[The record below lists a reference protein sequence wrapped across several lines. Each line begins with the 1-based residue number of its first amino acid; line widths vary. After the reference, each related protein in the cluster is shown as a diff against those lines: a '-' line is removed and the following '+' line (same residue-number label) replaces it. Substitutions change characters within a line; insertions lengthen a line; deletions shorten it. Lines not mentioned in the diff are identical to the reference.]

1 MSTISRLLARAVA
14 AGARFIPD
22 KAPDPLRDAHTYLG
36 KPLNRVD
43 GRPKVTGQAR
53 FSAEFRPKN
62 LAYASVV
69 TSTIAKGRIRHIDT
83 AAAQQAAGVLGVI
96 TNENA
101 PTMKPPPAVPPFSS
115 GEQVKG
121 TAATDLPVLGNAM
134 IYWNG
139 QPVAVVV
146 AETLEQAE
154 YAASLVHVEYDV
166 QPARLSFHVLKHEA
180 TKPYDVLVDPPHL
193 EIGHAEAQLA
203 HSAVAVD
210 HVYRTPRH
218 NHNAMEPHAAI
229 AVWDEH
235 GGLTLY
241 DSTQYVYGVR
251 DTLAAV
257 FSLDPGKVRVIV
269 HYVGGSFGG
278 KGNVWDNTILCAA
291 AARAVGRPV
300 QLALSREAVF
310 RLVGGRAPTEQR
322 VALGADPNGRLHAII
337 HTALNPSVEHG
348 PQADAITASTRHSY
362 TAEHILIDQRIV
374 SLDMVANTPMRG
386 PGPAV
391 GSFALE
397 SAIDELAY
405 ELRVDP
411 LELRRINEP
420 TKDPTSGHSFSSRH
434 FIEACD
440 RGAEQF
446 GWRQRPPCSQR
457 DGQWVI
463 GQGVAAAL
471 YHVVRFPAVVRVRIN
486 ADGTALVQTSA
497 QDNGMGTATVQIQH
511 AAERLGLPIENVRF
525 EYGDTNLPKSAPA
538 GASNQTVALVQATRD
553 ASEKVQREILS
564 LAGNGSDG
572 PLAGVAFDHLQARD
586 GGLFRTDDR
595 RQGESYGAILKR
607 HGRAWIEAQAE
618 SGLPFE
624 TMKYS
629 MHSYGMH
636 FCELR
641 VHEQTGEVRI
651 SRWLGSFDCGRI
663 LNAKT
668 ASSQFRGGIIM
679 GIGAA
684 LMEETLF
691 DERSGRIVNPSL
703 AEYHV
708 PVHLD
713 VPHIDIIYTDIPDD
727 HTAVGAHGIG
737 EIGITGVSAAIANA
751 VFNATGKR
759 IRELPITLDKLLDDP
774 ASSAV
779 TAKNQA
785 S

>member
-1 MSTISRLLARAVA
+1 MSTGSRLLVRAVST
-14 AGARFIPD
+14 GARFLPD
-22 KAPDPLRDAHTYLG
+22 KAPDPLRRAHKHLG
-36 KPLNRVD
+36 KPLDRVD
-43 GRPKVTGQAR
+43 GRAKVTGQAR
-53 FSAEFRPKN
+53 FSAEFRPKD
-62 LAYASVV
+62 LAHAAVV
-69 TSTIAKGRIRHIDT
+69 TSTIAKGRIRSIGI
-83 AAAQQAAGVLGVI
+83 AAAQQAAGVLAVI
-96 TNENA
+96 THENT

-121 TAATDLPVLGNAM
+121 TAASNLPVLGDAM
-134 IYWNG
+134 IRWNG
-139 QPVAVVV
+139 QSVAVVV

-166 QPARLSFHVLKHEA
+166 QPARLSFDALKSTA
-180 TKPYDVLVDPPHL
+180 SVPYDALGDPPHV
-193 EIGHAEAQLA
+193 EIGQAEHALAQA
-203 HSAVAVD
+203 TVAVD

-218 NHNAMEPHAAI
+218 NHNAMEPHATI

-235 GGLTLY
+235 GSLTLY
-241 DSTQYVYGVR
+241 DSTQYVYGVK

-257 FSLDPGKVRVIV
+257 FSLDPGKVRVIA

-291 AARAVGRPV
+291 AAKAVGRPV

-310 RLVGGRAPTEQR
+310 RLVGGRAPSEQR
-322 VALGADPNGRLHAII
+322 VALGAAPDGRLRAII
-337 HTALNPSVEHG
+337 HTALNPTVEHG
-348 PQADAITASTRHSY
+348 PQADAITAPARHSY
-362 TAEHILIDQRIV
+362 AAEHILIDQRIV
-374 SLDMVANTPMRG
+374 FLDTLANTAMRG
-386 PGPAV
+386 PGPSV

-397 SAIDELAY
+397 SAMDELAY
-405 ELRVDP
+405 ELRLDP

-420 TKDPTSGHSFSSRH
+420 TKDPTSGHPFSSRH
-434 FIEACD
+434 FIEAFD
-440 RGAEQF
+440 GGAQQF
-446 GWRQRPPCSQR
+446 GWQQKPPCSQR
-457 DGQWVI
+457 DGQWLI
-463 GQGVAAAL
+463 GQGVAAAQ

-497 QDNGMGTATVQIQH
+497 QENGMGTATVQIQH
-511 AAERLGLPIENVRF
+511 AAERLGLPVENVRF
-525 EYGDTNLPKSAPA
+525 EYGDTILPKSAPA
-538 GASNQTVALVQATRD
+538 GASNQAVALVQATRD
-553 ASEKVQREILS
+553 ACEKVQREILS
-564 LAGNGSDG
+564 LARNGSGG
-572 PLAGVAFDHLQARD
+572 PFAGVRLDHLETRD
-586 GGLFRTDDR
+586 GGLFRIDDKR
-595 RQGESYGAILKR
+595 GETYVAILKR
-607 HGRAWIEAQAE
+607 RDRAWIEAQAE

-636 FCELR
+636 FCEVR
-641 VHEQTGEVRI
+641 VHEETGEVRI

-663 LNAKT
+663 LNAKLAT
-668 ASSQFRGGIIM
+668 SQFRGGIIM

-713 VPHIDIIYTDIPDD
+713 VPDIDIIYTDIPDE
-727 HTAVGAHGIG
+727 HTAAGAHGIG

-759 IRELPITLDKLLDDP
+759 IRELPITLDKLL
-774 ASSAV
+774 
-779 TAKNQA
+779 
-785 S
+785 